1 MYWEDGYAIF
11 VVCVA
16 REAARSVHV
25 NGITY
30 IWSLSQKF
38 LPQKIKGRNNPTRE
52 QSYPKG
58 SRKKR
63 PGYLEHVRRVGRA
76 DLYVKIG
83 IHATGQPGNLKQ
95 NVGAA
100 E

>member
-30 IWSLSQKF
+30 IWVFTALQQNSSF
-38 LPQKIKGRNNPTRE
+38 LPQKIKDRNNPTRE

-83 IHATGQPGNLKQ
+83 IHAT
-95 NVGAA
+95 